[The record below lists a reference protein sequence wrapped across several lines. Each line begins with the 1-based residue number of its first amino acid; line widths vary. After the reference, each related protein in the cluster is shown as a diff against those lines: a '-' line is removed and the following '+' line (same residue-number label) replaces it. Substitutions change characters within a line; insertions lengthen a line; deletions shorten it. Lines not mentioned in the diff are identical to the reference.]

1 MRSVDFVVGSHMYP
15 VARSS
20 DSALTILTMMILLQ
34 IQILHYDDD
43 DDGRSSFHRPVKG
56 NSIIKS
62 DDDDQRFFH
71 RPVNGTSIINYD
83 DDDDGDEDDDRNSFH
98 KSVKWSFV

>member
-1 MRSVDFVVGSHMYP
+1 
-15 VARSS
+15 
-20 DSALTILTMMILLQ
+20 MMTN
-34 IQILHYDDD
+34 
-43 DDGRSSFHRPVKG
+43 V
-56 NSIIKS
+56 
-62 DDDDQRFFH
+62 FH